1 MILGVVVEFIG
12 RAVGRPQKVAQNNRR
27 LPGLAY
33 LAYWWFAL
41 IGFFRNERSANKP
54 SEPSRTPAM
63 TFDHPGR
70 FTLQDVGRRP
80 GGLVLRREAQDSE
93 PAIEYLFA
101 HATQHDLPQA
111 LNGISVREFGFTDR
125 EWLVSSAGRDY
136 HVRARSLQIH
146 EGVSIYGGVL
156 PLARYSSGRRALWTV
171 LLWLVRF
178 GWGRALI
185 RWARAR

>member
-1 MILGVVVEFIG
+1 
-12 RAVGRPQKVAQNNRR
+12 
-27 LPGLAY
+27 
-33 LAYWWFAL
+33 
-41 IGFFRNERSANKP
+41 
-54 SEPSRTPAM
+54 M

-70 FTLQDVGRRP
+70 FTLVDSGRRP
-80 GGLVLRREAQDSE
+80 GCLVLRREPQDGE
-93 PAIEYLFA
+93 PAVDYLFA
-101 HATQHDLPQA
+101 HVTQHDLPQS

-136 HVRARSLQIH
+136 HVHARSLQIH
-146 EGVSIYGGVL
+146 EGVSIYGRVL
-156 PLARYSSGRRALWTV
+156 PLARYSSTRRALWTV